1 MNIEWKYAP
10 KWASEV
16 RKEPVS
22 GKLCWVGWEDNGSC
36 MVERACRIDTELPT
50 YIANGF
56 ESWPLV
62 CKSGDDI
69 ELTDNLLHVYTV
81 GGHKLY
87 AESPEVGDLLKQL
100 FADRANALADHFELG
115 E

>member
-1 MNIEWKYAP
+1 MNIQWKYAP

-16 RKEPVS
+16 RRAPNGRLV
-22 GKLCWVGWEDNGSC
+22 WVGYAAYPFANYVDNDGP
-36 MVERACRIDTELPT
+36 VYAGDIKD
-50 YIANGF
+50 
-56 ESWPLV
+56 WPLV
-62 CKSGDDI
+62 CSAGDDV
-69 ELTDNLLHVYTV
+69 ELTDGLLHVYTV

-87 AESPEVGDLLKQL
+87 AESAEAGDLLKQL

>member
-1 MNIEWKYAP
+1 MNIKWKYAP

-16 RKEPVS
+16 RRAANSRLV
-22 GKLCWVGWEDNGSC
+22 WVGYRENESTIATYVDSDLPVYAASVDDWPVVCTQGED
-36 MVERACRIDTELPT
+36 VQ
-50 YIANGF
+50 
-56 ESWPLV
+56 
-62 CKSGDDI
+62 
-69 ELTDNLLHVYTV
+69 LTDNLLHVYTV

-87 AESPEVGDLLKQL
+87 AETPEAGALLKQL